1 MIECKILQTFE
12 KLINTYRNS
21 ANSQDN
27 IILYEV
33 IWAISNI
40 TAGTTLQVEA
50 VIFSN
55 LPKIIMNL
63 NKLKKNN
70 KVIKKGKRTGCNNK
84 DLILICTNKS

>member
-1 MIECKILQTFE
+1 MQTFE

-27 IILYEV
+27 IILNEV

-40 TAGTTLQVEA
+40 TAGTTNQVEA

-70 KVIKKGKRTGCNNK
+70 KVINQNLLKFFF
-84 DLILICTNKS
+84 